1 MSVEAPRDGDA
12 GMAEGVGHLGFAE
25 TRSVVFEGQ
34 LLPRIVETEPAQAVS
49 VGEFAEPAQLVVAQR
64 GLQFVSHF
72 DECHGGIIPAA
83 AVSTNSD
90 VTSNHL
96 I

>member
-1 MSVEAPRDGDA
+1 MSVEAPGDGDA
-12 GMAEGVGHLGFAE
+12 GLAEGVGHLGFAE
-25 TRSVVFEGQ
+25 ARCVVFEGQ
-34 LLPRIVETEPAQAVS
+34 LLPRIVQAKAAEAVS
-49 VGEFAEPAQLVVAQR
+49 VGEFAEPAQLVVAQK

-83 AVSTNSD
+83 PVSTNSD